1 MSSGNIED
9 HKSVAS
15 DWFKKLRTLICN
27 ELETIEQELAGLN
40 SELPAGKFVREYWER
55 PGGGKGEKSLLHGRV
70 FEKAGV
76 NISTVHGEFSEKF
89 RHEIPGAEENPN
101 FWASGI
107 SLVIHPYSP
116 LVPAIHLNTRFI
128 VTTKHW
134 FGGGT
139 DLTPTIENSQDTE
152 QFHQTLKNMCDKHN
166 SNYYP
171 EFKKYCDEYF
181 FLPHRKEPRGIGGIF
196 YDYLNTG
203 DWSKDFA
210 FTQDVGQSFLDVYP
224 KLVRSHMNKSWTNE
238 ERERLFIKR
247 GRYVEFNLLYD
258 RGTKFGLMTDGNTEA
273 ILMSL
278 PPMVKWP

>member
-1 MSSGNIED
+1 MTLNNIEA
-9 HKSVAS
+9 HKSAATA
-15 DWFKKLRTLICN
+15 WFKQLRDLICQ
-27 ELETIEQELAGLN
+27 ELEAIEQELSGQG
-40 SELPAGKFVREYWER
+40 SELLAGKFLRETWNR
-55 PGGGKGEKSLLHGRV
+55 PGGGGGEKSLLHGRV

-134 FGGGT
+134 FGGGV
-139 DLTPTIENSQDTE
+139 DLTPAIENSNDTAR
-152 QFHQTLKNMCDKHN
+152 FHQDVKDMCDKHN
-166 SNYYP
+166 LNYYP
-171 EFKKYCDEYF
+171 QFKKQCDEYF
-181 FLPHRKEPRGIGGIF
+181 FLPHRKEARGIGGIF
-196 YDYLNTG
+196 YDYLNTNN
-203 DWSKDFA
+203 WNNDFA
-210 FTQDVGQSFLDVYP
+210 FTQDVGKAFLEIYP
-224 KLVRSHMNKSWTNE
+224 KLVREHMNQSWTLE
-238 ERERLFIKR
+238 QRERLLVKR

-278 PPMVKWP
+278 PPIVKWP